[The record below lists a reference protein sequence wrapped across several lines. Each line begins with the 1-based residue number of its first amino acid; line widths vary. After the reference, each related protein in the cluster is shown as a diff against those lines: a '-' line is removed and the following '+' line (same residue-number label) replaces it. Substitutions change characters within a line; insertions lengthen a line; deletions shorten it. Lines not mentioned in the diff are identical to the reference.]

1 MDSKPPKAA
10 AALAAQAARRVSLE
24 VLADMTRSR
33 DSVTAAAVAV
43 KEPQAQAALEAQP
56 FAAVEAEAEARE
68 LRQAGQAAPV
78 ALVLFA
84 SEQCALAYQ
93 RKISKG
99 INNVCS

>member
-1 MDSKPPKAA
+1 MDTKPPKAA

-33 DSVTAAAVAV
+33 ALVTVQAAAVKA
-43 KEPQAQAALEAQP
+43 PQALEEQEEQP
-56 FAAVEAEAEARE
+56 FAAVAVEVEARE
-68 LRQAGQAAPV
+68 LRQAVQAAQA

-93 RKISKG
+93 RKISKR